1 MSKLIARAGNVV
13 LKQLNSEEM
22 TIGNIVIPDVGNEK
36 SLIGEIISVSDVY
49 NFHKGEFIPTD
60 LKVGMKVVLPP
71 MGATKQ
77 KIDNV
82 DYLITSQDN
91 CISIIEE

>member
-1 MSKLIARAGNVV
+1 MSNLKARAGNIV

-36 SLIGEIISVSDVY
+36 ALVAEIVSVSDVY
-49 NFHKGEFIPTD
+49 NFHRGEFIPTD

-82 DYLITSQDN
+82 EYLITSQEN

>member
-1 MSKLIARAGNVV
+1 MGKLIARGGNIV
-13 LKQLNSEEM
+13 LKQLNTEEM

-36 SLIGEIISVSDVY
+36 ALMAEIVSVSNIY
-49 NFHKGEFIPTD
+49 NFHRGEFIPTD
-60 LKVGMKVVLPP
+60 LKVGMKVILPP

-82 DYLITSQDN
+82 EYLITSQDN
-91 CISIIEE
+91 CLSIIEE

>member
-1 MSKLIARAGNVV
+1 MSKLKARAGNVV
-13 LKQLNSEEM
+13 LKQLNNEEM
-22 TIGNIVIPDVGNEK
+22 TVGNIIIPDVGNEK
-36 SLIGEIISVSDVY
+36 ALVAEVIDVSNVY
-49 NFHKGEFIPTD
+49 NFHRGEFIQTD

-82 DYLITSQDN
+82 EYLITSQDN
-91 CISIIEE
+91 CISIITE